1 MIEAAILLA
10 AVGAADLVRALVAR
24 RVPSIVLGAL
34 VGTAVAV
41 LGAVLA
47 GAATWAA
54 VVVVVLLALW
64 LWAMTPE
71 PGDEPERIWPA
82 LVVLVAA
89 AIAAAGL
96 PPTGAPHPAIT
107 AWYATTAPGEAG
119 IAWTTALVTLG
130 VVLFLLRST
139 NLLVRAAINSRAAA
153 RASSAAEVAGR
164 PSLPSGAE
172 GWRVRIGRR
181 PVADVERVAA
191 SGRGAP
197 QLVGGR
203 VIGPIERLLLIG
215 LGLAG
220 EPPSSQ
226 HSWRPRGSC
235 ASPRSRQIAAPAPTP
250 RPSSWA
256 ASRAGRSPPEGR
268 CSSGERSDDP
278 PGRRLTE

>member
-1 MIEAAILLA
+1 MIEAAVLLA
-10 AVGAADLVRALVAR
+10 SVGTADLVRGLTRHRLASV
-24 RVPSIVLGAL
+24 VLGGLAGIG
-34 VGTAVAV
+34 VAVAGT
-41 LGAVLA
+41 LLA
-47 GAATWAA
+47 GAADWMLYAT
-54 VVVVVLLALW
+54 LLLLGLW

-71 PGDEPERIWPA
+71 AGDEPERIWPG

-89 AIAAAGL
+89 AVAAVAL
-96 PPTGAPHPAIT
+96 PVSGAPHPDVV
-107 AWYATTAPGEAG
+107 AWYAITAPGEAG

-153 RASSAAEVAGR
+153 RASSASDAAGR
-164 PSLPSGAE
+164 IALASGAE

-191 SGRGAP
+191 AGRAAP

-220 EPPSSQ
+220 
-226 HSWRPRGSC
+226 G
-235 ASPRSRQIAAPAPTP
+235 AAVIAALVAAKGVVRFPEISADRGTGANAETFLVG
-250 RPSSWA
+250 SLTSWA
-256 ASRAGRSPPEGR
+256 IAAGGALLIW
-268 CSSGERSDDP
+268 GTL
-278 PGRRLTE
+278 G

>member
-1 MIEAAILLA
+1 MI
-10 AVGAADLVRALVAR
+10 R
-24 RVPSIVLGAL
+24 
-34 VGTAVAV
+34 
-41 LGAVLA
+41 
-47 GAATWAA
+47 
-54 VVVVVLLALW
+54 
-64 LWAMTPE
+64 
-71 PGDEPERIWPA
+71 
-82 LVVLVAA
+82 VLVAA
-89 AIAAAGL
+89 ALAAVALPAGRVPAAG
-96 PPTGAPHPAIT
+96 IT
-107 AWYATTAPGEAG
+107 AWYATTAPGGAG

-153 RASSAAEVAGR
+153 RASSAAEGAGR

-220 EPPSSQ
+220 
-226 HSWRPRGSC
+226 G
-235 ASPRSRQIAAPAPTP
+235 AAVIAALVAAKGVVRFPEISAARGTGANAETFLVG
-250 RPSSWA
+250 SLTSWA
-256 ASRAGRSPPEGR
+256 VAAGGALLIW
-268 CSSGERSDDP
+268 GTL
-278 PGRRLTE
+278 G

>member
-41 LGAVLA
+41 LGAVFA

-54 VVVVVLLALW
+54 VVVVVLLVLW

-89 AIAAAGL
+89 AIAAVGL
-96 PPTGAPHPAIT
+96 PRADAPHPAIVE
-107 AWYATTAPGEAG
+107 WYATTAPGEAG
-119 IAWTTALVTLG
+119 IAWTTALVALG

-153 RASSAAEVAGR
+153 RASSAAEGAGR

-220 EPPSSQ
+220 
-226 HSWRPRGSC
+226 G
-235 ASPRSRQIAAPAPTP
+235 AAVIAALVAAKGVVRFPEISADRGTGANAETFLVG
-250 RPSSWA
+250 SLTSWA
-256 ASRAGRSPPEGR
+256 VAAGGALLIW
-268 CSSGERSDDP
+268 GTL
-278 PGRRLTE
+278 G